1 MHVLKV
7 KLTLACRFEA
17 FEGCKVLTDHTSV
30 VMSVLCWDQFL
41 LSCSPDKTI
50 KVWAANESGNLEVT
64 YTNQEERAN
73 DCACSFAGGAKK
85 KRLFGLGSE
94 AISYFGKKLC
104 ACNASTSSVPPSVSL
119 PTTNMEEFVKQLIPA
134 LTTHFLPVVFER
146 VGGIRVQEGAVLDP
160 PTNDDDVDS

>member
-1 MHVLKV
+1 
-7 KLTLACRFEA
+7 
-17 FEGCKVLTDHTSV
+17 
-30 VMSVLCWDQFL
+30 MSVLCWDQFL

-64 YTNQEERAN
+64 YTNQEEQN
-73 DCACSFAGGAKK
+73 ECKK

-94 AISYFGKKLC
+94 AASYFGKKLC
-104 ACNASTSSVPPSVSL
+104 ACNASTSSVPPLVSL

-134 LTTHFLPVVFER
+134 LTTHFLPVVIER
-146 VGGIRVQEGAVLDP
+146 VGGIRVREGAMLDP